1 MSKGAIVIVGAT
13 GGIGSAIVRRAAKD
27 GYAPLILMDR
37 MGDALNTIASET
49 GGHPIEIDLTHP
61 ALRATSA
68 ENVQLI
74 RLRLSFHTAV
84 GT

>member
-49 GGHPIEIDLTHP
+49 LHLPKRNAMPVCSML
-61 ALRATSA
+61 
-68 ENVQLI
+68 
-74 RLRLSFHTAV
+74 
-84 GT
+84 